1 MFVSTARYAGEKSR
15 DFAQAFASAS
25 GSVYSARGK
34 KTVEKLVSMAR
45 KKGENTI
52 ALVLGKEI
60 AFISVSAS
68 DWKWKNEILKVKE
81 YKIGDLQDE
90 VLERQSSAF
99 RRLEIKEAEIGS
111 VEGAD
116 AALFEALFGTDSLYG
131 GETTVHAEKGKLK
144 FSTDEKTMLEI
155 EYEIS
160 REKNEEQRGDDS

>member
-1 MFVSTARYAGEKSR
+1 MLVSTARYAGEKSR

-52 ALVLGKEI
+52 ALISEKLQKREEKNRRIPIFEI
-60 AFISVSAS
+60 SFISVSAS
-68 DWKWKNEILKVKE
+68 GWEWKNEILNVKE
-81 YKIGDLQDE
+81 YKISETGE
-90 VLERQSSAF
+90 G
-99 RRLEIKEAEIGS
+99 EAEIGS

-155 EYEIS
+155 EYGIS
-160 REKNEEQRGDDS
+160 RGKNEEQG

>member
-15 DFAQAFASAS
+15 KFAQAFASAS

-52 ALVLGKEI
+52 ALASEKSQKREEKNRRIPIFEI
-60 AFISVSAS
+60 SFISVSAS
-68 DWKWKNEILKVKE
+68 GWEWKNEILKVKE
-81 YKIGDLQDE
+81 YKIG
-90 VLERQSSAF
+90 
-99 RRLEIKEAEIGS
+99 EIKEAEIGS

-116 AALFEALFGTDSLYG
+116 ATLFEALFGIDSLYG
-131 GETTVHAEKGKLK
+131 GEATVHAEKGKLK
-144 FSTDEKTMLEI
+144 FSTDERTMLEI

-160 REKNEEQRGDDS
+160 RGKNEEQRGDDS